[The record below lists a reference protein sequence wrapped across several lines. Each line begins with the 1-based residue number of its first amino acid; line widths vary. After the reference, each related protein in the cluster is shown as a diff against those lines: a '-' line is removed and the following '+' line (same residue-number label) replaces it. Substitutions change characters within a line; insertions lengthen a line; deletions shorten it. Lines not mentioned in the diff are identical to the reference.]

1 MIIGVLHLLS
11 TDGFDYLEHA
21 VRNAKR
27 LEEAG
32 VDAII
37 VENFYDAPFK
47 PYADF
52 KTAVAVAVAVRD
64 VVKTVSIPVGVNILR
79 SACRKAAVVARYS
92 GARFI
97 RCNVYTDV
105 VYTESGLITPQ
116 APYIKGTKI
125 LADVY
130 VKHGLTVYPP
140 TLAESVETASTR
152 ARPDA
157 IVITGRK
164 TGEPPDPVDLA
175 TARAY
180 TDLPIL
186 AGSGVCFNTLEILKI
201 VDGAIVGSC
210 LKEGVEVDVEKTRR
224 LVKEAKSRLRPRR
237 LLQL

>member
-1 MIIGVLHLLS
+1 
-11 TDGFDYLEHA
+11 
-21 VRNAKR
+21 
-27 LEEAG
+27 
-32 VDAII
+32 
-37 VENFYDAPFK
+37 
-47 PYADF
+47 
-52 KTAVAVAVAVRD
+52 
-64 VVKTVSIPVGVNILR
+64 
-79 SACRKAAVVARYS
+79 
-92 GARFI
+92 
-97 RCNVYTDV
+97 
-105 VYTESGLITPQ
+105 
-116 APYIKGTKI
+116 GTKI